1 MISFLE
7 TVLSEFRSCF
17 SRKAAYHW
25 FVVVIPGLLT
35 RMDKL
40 GVTSF
45 IRALSING
53 QRYECMLH
61 FFRSSA
67 YTLDGLKTKWYSIL
81 KDSDCLLHFEGRI
94 FLAGDGTKTAK
105 ESKHMPGVQKLYQ
118 ESENCSK
125 APYIFGHM
133 FGGLAAL
140 IGNSSA
146 YFAAPISMDIHLGLS
161 SMSTGMIH
169 YRTEALPM

>member
-25 FVVVIPGLLT
+25 FVVVILGLLT

-40 GVTSF
+40 RVTSF

-53 QRYECMLH
+53 QYYECMLH

-81 KDSDCLLHFEGRI
+81 KSSDCLLHFEGRI
-94 FLAGDGTKTAK
+94 FLAVPALKDL
-105 ESKHMPGVQKLYQ
+105 Q
-118 ESENCSK
+118 NCVG
-125 APYIFGHM
+125 IRICF
-133 FGGLAAL
+133 
-140 IGNSSA
+140 
-146 YFAAPISMDIHLGLS
+146 IS
-161 SMSTGMIH
+161 
-169 YRTEALPM
+169 